1 MQVQAWAHW
10 PTPQSND
17 TTNRRK
23 SNADHHSYPHD
34 LPNMAEWCDLP
45 ARLTVTREMLTA
57 SSAGMENGGQ
67 LTRHIRAGSWDCR
80 RSGTIA
86 RLRQCYQCLASHGVH
101 RSLSLQFR
109 TGNVPTQT
117 HTSTAAR
124 FSACVIA
131 RKQMGYDRNT

>member
-17 TTNRRK
+17 TTKRRK

-34 LPNMAEWCDLP
+34 SPNMAEWCDLP

-80 RSGTIA
+80 RSGQ
-86 RLRQCYQCLASHGVH
+86 LRAYGNAINASQAMAFIGAY
-101 RSLSLQFR
+101 LSNLER
-109 TGNVPTQT
+109 ANVPTQT